1 MINIGIIVGINTD
14 AISEENFPGW
24 LEDID
29 DKTFN
34 LSKEKWDDNYFGL
47 GSDIAVAY
55 YVKKFSKENVTFLTK
70 KDINLKKF
78 NEFDY
83 IIGLYEAY
91 YYANQTK
98 KCESYKMY
106 NDIIKRTSAIALQ
119 PLSLQKFVLNK
130 KLYMDTLKKNNISVL
145 DTISFQIKDNMNVST
160 ILKKITKQC
169 KEWDTKIFITKPQPG
184 GFGIGFKKW
193 YLEEVNKN
201 NNKFKKYI
209 NKIEKQV
216 RIEKPLLLVQEF
228 VPEFEKFY
236 EIRTYWLNGK
246 YSHSLG
252 TMIDPVS
259 LGVSGFEKVKFAYP
273 RKEYDSKMFTN
284 YDDSP
289 DILDDKLINNLKKTG
304 RKVFNIIPQDKT
316 GIPFLLRIDFGC
328 CLNNKNICRNYY
340 INEIEYVPNL
350 FPEYNTHVDITAK
363 VGEAIIKKINNLKK
377 IL

>member
-14 AISEENFPGW
+14 AISEENFPEW

-55 YVKKFSKENVTFLTK
+55 YVKKFSKENVSFLTK

-91 YYANQTK
+91 YYTNQTK
-98 KCESYKMY
+98 KSESYKKY
-106 NDIIKRTSAIALQ
+106 NDLVKKTSAIVLQ

-130 KLYMDTLKKNNISVL
+130 KLYTDTLRKNNIPVV
-145 DTISFQIKDNMNVST
+145 DTIGFQIKDKMNVP
-160 ILKKITKQC
+160 ILLNKINKQC
-169 KEWDTKIFITKPQPG
+169 EKWETNTFITKPQPG

-193 YLEEVNKN
+193 DREKVMKN
-201 NNKFKKYI
+201 NKQFQTYI

-216 RIEKPLLLVQEF
+216 RIEKPLLLIQDF

-236 EIRTYWLNGK
+236 EVRTYWLNGK

-252 TMIDPVS
+252 TMIDPKS
-259 LGVSGFEKVKFAYP
+259 LGVSGFEKIKFAYP
-273 RKEYDSKMFTN
+273 KSEYDEECFE
-284 YDDSP
+284 YHDEIP
-289 DILDDKLINNLKKTG
+289 DELDDKLINKLKTTA
-304 RKVFNIIPQDKT
+304 RKVLNVIPKDKT
-316 GIPFLLRIDFGC
+316 GVPFLLRIDFGC
-328 CLNNKNICRNYY
+328 CLNNKNICRDYY
-340 INEIEYVPNL
+340 VNEIEYAPNL

-377 IL
+377 NK